1 MVFCFHLPY
10 LLSFSLSLSFSPS
23 FSLSL
28 SSPAFFLS
36 SLPYDFLPTCL
47 PPFSLSPCQPPSHR
61 CSSPFSS
68 EWPRFHQGALSAKC
82 IIIVKSLDR
91 KSWPTNPRRKTYDDT
106 TVKGDFNRFSFP
118 YFLLMADL
126 KLCRGSFFVYQW
138 GGVSSW
144 G

>member
-23 FSLSL
+23 FSL

-118 YFLLMADL
+118 YFLLMTDL
-126 KLCRGSFFVYQW
+126 KLCRGSFFVYQ
-138 GGVSSW
+138 
-144 G
+144 